1 MNVNLSYLSK
11 ITQGCDNK
19 YAQIT
24 EFRTHRW
31 LAIFTILLIIFLGL
45 NHNSAAQDSLHIEIG
60 NNEFWWGGLSVDG
73 HQMPYDKKTALHRN
87 LYGNNYGN
95 QAQPLLISNH
105 GRFIWSEEPIE
116 YLIKDGYITVTTD
129 FGSIENGKPGETLPD
144 VFRFASRRFFSPQG
158 GHPAEIMFRAPQYNT
173 WIELMYNQN
182 QEDILE
188 YAQNIIKNGYP
199 PGVIMIDDN
208 WQQDYGVWD
217 FSSERFPDP
226 KKMIEQLHEMGF
238 KVMLWVC
245 PFVSPD
251 SKAFR
256 DLSEKG
262 YLLVDESRK
271 DSTVMGRNYI
281 TAALIQWWNG
291 ASAVLDLSNP
301 GARKWFKTQLNT
313 LVKEYQVD
321 GFKLDAGDAEF
332 YDGNYLSYKPSLP
345 NDHTSYYLQVGL
357 DYPLNEYRASWKM
370 AGRPLAQRLRDKT
383 HEWNDLQ
390 KLIPD
395 IISQGLMGYAFT
407 CPDMIGG
414 GEYLSFRNSS
424 VIDEELIVRSAQV
437 HALMPMMQFS
447 VAPWRVLS
455 EENQKITRKMAE
467 LHISAGDRIIALA
480 KSSAETGEPIV
491 RPLAY
496 NYPNE
501 RYATIKDQFMLGTEV
516 LVAPV
521 VEKAQRK
528 RSVILPDGTWKSDYG
543 NIYQGPATIEI
554 EVPLER
560 LPWFEKIA
568 KH

>member
-1 MNVNLSYLSK
+1 MLIHLKSLKN
-11 ITQGCDNK
+11 
-19 YAQIT
+19 YAT
-24 EFRTHRW
+24 NSRELVKRGVRF
-31 LAIFTILLIIFLGL
+31 FIFLVIVHTASL
-45 NHNSAAQDSLHIEIG
+45 QLVNAQDSLQIEIQQG
-60 NNEFWWGGLSVDG
+60 EFWWGGLSVDG
-73 HQMPYDKKTALHRN
+73 HQMPYSDATTIHRD

-95 QAQPLLISNH
+95 QAQPLLISNK
-105 GRFIWSEEPIE
+105 GRFIWSEEPIN
-116 YLIKDGYITVTTD
+116 YNISDGLIAVSTD
-129 FGSIENGKPGETLPD
+129 YGSIQTGNQSKNLPE
-144 VFRFASRRFFSPQG
+144 VFRFASDRFFPSQG
-158 GHPAEIMFRAPQYNT
+158 EHPAEIMFRAPQYNT
-173 WIELMYNQN
+173 WIELMYDQN

-188 YAQNIIKNGYP
+188 YAQNIIDNGFP

-217 FSSERFPDP
+217 FSSERFPNP

-251 SKAFR
+251 SKEFR

-262 YLLVDESRK
+262 YLLVDEARQ
-271 DSTVMGRNYI
+271 DSMVMGRNYV

-301 GARKWFKTQLNT
+301 GAADWFKSQLDY
-313 LVKEYQVD
+313 LVKEYNVD

-332 YDGNYLSYKPSLP
+332 YKGNYISHRPSLA
-345 NDHTSYYLQVGL
+345 NDHTTYFLEVGL

-370 AGRPLAQRLRDKT
+370 AGQPLAQRLRDKT
-383 HEWNDLQ
+383 HEWVDLQ

-395 IISQGLMGYAFT
+395 LISQGLMGYAFT

-424 VIDEELIVRSAQV
+424 TIDEELIVRSAQV

-455 EENQKITRKMAE
+455 KENQEITRKMAE
-467 LHISAGDRIIALA
+467 LHTDMGDQIMELVER
-480 KSSAETGEPIV
+480 SAETGEPIV
-491 RPLAY
+491 RPLEY
-496 NYPNE
+496 NFPG
-501 RYATIKDQFMLGTEV
+501 RGYATIKDQFMLGTKI

-521 VEKAQRK
+521 VQKGQRI
-528 RSVILPDGTWKSDYG
+528 RSVILPEGEWTADNGK
-543 NIYQGPATIEI
+543 IYKGPVTIEVD
-554 EVPLER
+554 VPLDR
-560 LPWFEKIA
+560 LVWFQRN
-568 KH
+568 